1 MVWGL
6 STTLASTTIALVLAL
21 ILFIPPGG
29 PAATG
34 TRPGLVAAAEMNRRV
49 PVAAGFWAPG
59 QAGPGGEGKKK
70 KHHQQHWQIAGAGAG
85 PDTGPA
91 KSCGEDQAVQWKKRK
106 KPKKVDSG
114 GVRDEDGWAWARGGS
129 SMQALFQT
137 MKKKTEA
144 AAPAPMPAATE
155 SFEARKKQKKK
166 KCKRARD
173 LPHEQQQMRV
183 SKASSEHAPSIT
195 KPPAAA
201 GSQPTNKQ
209 KRKRRARYF

>member
-21 ILFIPPGG
+21 ILVPPV
-29 PAATG
+29 A
-34 TRPGLVAAAEMNRRV
+34 RPGLVAAAEMKR
-49 PVAAGFWAPG
+49 FWAHGP
-59 QAGPGGEGKKK
+59 AGPAGEGKKTDQ
-70 KHHQQHWQIAGAGAG
+70 QQHWQIAGAGAG